1 MHIPDTREQEINGQE
16 NPYFEEY
23 ISDKDKDFISG
34 YDWVVNE
41 IIEGFFNNLDIDT
54 IDYANIGLAVNP
66 NTGAD
71 IDKLMEDLDTL
82 TVNDVD
88 ILDRSA
94 LVFAMIKRN
103 LLNYIEMERD
113 ELIVSMIE
121 TLSEDEYKQN
131 VNKVKKK
138 RGDK

>member
-23 ISDKDKDFISG
+23 ISKKDKDFISG

-41 IIEGFFNNLDIDT
+41 VIEGFFNNLDIDT

-71 IDKLMEDLDTL
+71 IDKFMEDLDTL

-103 LLNYIEMERD
+103 LLSYIEMERD

-121 TLSEDEYKQN
+121 ALSEDEYKKN
-131 VNKVKKK
+131 VREVKKK
-138 RGDK
+138 RGEK